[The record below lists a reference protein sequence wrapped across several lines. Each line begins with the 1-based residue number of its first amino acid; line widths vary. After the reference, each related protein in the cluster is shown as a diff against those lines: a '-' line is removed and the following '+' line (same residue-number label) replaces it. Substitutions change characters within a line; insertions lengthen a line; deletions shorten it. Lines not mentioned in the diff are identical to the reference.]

1 MACEICVEPLN
12 KSNHAPS
19 VCNFCNL
26 TACKQCI
33 RTFLGSSASEPKCM
47 KCNTAW
53 DNEFVLQ
60 AVNKTYYH
68 SELKDKKKDKMV
80 EFEKGRIPATQEDA
94 KRFLLKEKSA
104 KDIASIQ
111 QENDKLQML
120 INENNQRIRKIR
132 NKLRD
137 DLGHA
142 VAEKKEFIMQ
152 CQVENCK
159 GFLSTG
165 YKCELCDAKTC
176 PKCIEVIEDEH
187 ECKPDSIASAEMI
200 KKDTKPCPKCSIR
213 VYKIDGCNQM
223 WCVQCN
229 TPWDWISGKIVNGT
243 IHNPHYYQYLQ
254 KQNAGVMPRNPGDVV
269 CGGLPEIWAMNQ
281 MMHQLDQTFL
291 PIVRFIQIN
300 VFSIHRI
307 IVDVRFRIIDERAQN
322 RFEPQLTDSRIRY
335 MLNRT
340 SEEEFRQEIYNINT
354 KRDKVQANIRLLELI
369 ETIGTDLFQNYI
381 KIFDRPISRDA
392 LFEESCKLIQQF
404 VELVAYYEA
413 QMDKKMKLFK
423 QSGISFQIMGMST
436 PILITDKISVRN
448 YGRI

>member
-1 MACEICVEPLN
+1 MNCEICVEPLN
-12 KSNHAPS
+12 KSNHSPS
-19 VCNFCNL
+19 ICNFCNL

-68 SELKDKKKDKMV
+68 SQLKDKKKDKMI

-94 KRFLLKEKSA
+94 KRFLTKEKA
-104 KDIASIQ
+104 TKDIAGVQ
-111 QENDKLQML
+111 RENDELQVL
-120 INENNQRIRKIR
+120 INKNNQQIRQIR
-132 NKLRD
+132 NKLRE
-137 DLGHA
+137 DLGQI
-142 VAEKKEFIMQ
+142 VVEKKEFIMQ

-165 YKCELCDAKTC
+165 YKCELCDTKTC
-176 PKCIEVIEDEH
+176 PKCIEVIEGEH

-223 WCVQCN
+223 WCVNCN

-243 IHNPHYYQYLQ
+243 IHNPHYYQFLQ
-254 KQNAGVMPRNPGDVV
+254 KQNAGVMPRNPGDMV

-281 MMHQLDQTFL
+281 ILHGLDQAFL

-300 VFSIHRI
+300 VFAIHRI
-307 IVDVRFRIIDERAQN
+307 IVDVRFRIIEERNQN

-335 MLNRT
+335 MLNRI
-340 SEEEFRQEIYNINT
+340 SEEEFRQEIYTINT
-354 KRDKVQANIRLLELI
+354 KRDKVMANIRLLELI
-369 ETIGTDLFQNYI
+369 ETVGTDLYQNYI
-381 KIFDRPISRDA
+381 KVFDRQITKDE
-392 LFEESCKLIQQF
+392 LFDESCKLIQQF
-404 VELVAYYEA
+404 VELIAYYEG
-413 QMDKKMKLFK
+413 QMDKKMRLFK
-423 QSGISFQIMGMST
+423 QSGITFQIIGLST
-436 PILITDKISVRN
+436 PILITDKITVRN

>member
-1 MACEICVEPLN
+1 
-12 KSNHAPS
+12 
-19 VCNFCNL
+19 
-26 TACKQCI
+26 
-33 RTFLGSSASEPKCM
+33 M

-68 SELKDKKKDKMV
+68 SQLKDKKKDKML

-94 KRFLLKEKSA
+94 KRFLTKEKA
-104 KDIASIQ
+104 TKDIASVQ
-111 QENDKLQML
+111 RENDELQTL

-132 NKLRD
+132 NKLRE
-137 DLGHA
+137 DLGQIA
-142 VAEKKEFIMQ
+142 VEKKEFIMQ

-243 IHNPHYYQYLQ
+243 IHNPHYYQFLQ

-281 MMHQLDQTFL
+281 LLHGLDQSFL

-300 VFSIHRI
+300 VFAIHRI

-369 ETIGTDLFQNYI
+369 ETVGTDLYQTYI
-381 KIFDRPISRDA
+381 KIFDRSLTRDV
-392 LFEESCKLIQQF
+392 LFQESCKLIEQF
-404 VELVAYYEA
+404 VELIAYYES
-413 QMDKKMKLFK
+413 QMSKKMILFK
-423 QSGISFQIMGMST
+423 QSGITFQIMGLST
-436 PILITDKISVRN
+436 PILITDKIVVRN

>member
-1 MACEICVEPLN
+1 
-12 KSNHAPS
+12 
-19 VCNFCNL
+19 
-26 TACKQCI
+26 
-33 RTFLGSSASEPKCM
+33 M

-68 SELKDKKKDKMV
+68 SQLKDKKKDKML
-80 EFEKGRIPATQEDA
+80 EFEKGRIPATQDDA
-94 KRFLLKEKSA
+94 KRFLTKEKA
-104 KDIASIQ
+104 TKDIAIIQ
-111 QENDKLQML
+111 RENDELQLL

-132 NKLRD
+132 NKLRE
-137 DLGHA
+137 DLGQIS
-142 VAEKKEFIMQ
+142 VEKKEFVMQ

-176 PKCIEVIEDEH
+176 PKCIEVIEDDH

-229 TPWDWISGKIVNGT
+229 TPWDWVSGKIVNGT
-243 IHNPHYYQYLQ
+243 IHNPHYYQFLQ

-281 MMHQLDQTFL
+281 LLHGLDQSFL

-300 VFSIHRI
+300 VFAIHRI

-335 MLNRT
+335 MLNRS

-354 KRDKVQANIRLLELI
+354 KRDKVMANIRLLELI
-369 ETIGTDLFQNYI
+369 ETVGTDLYQTYI
-381 KIFDRPISRDA
+381 KIFDRPISKDE
-392 LFEESCKLIQQF
+392 LFQESCKLIEQF
-404 VELVAYYEA
+404 VELIAYYES
-413 QMDKKMKLFK
+413 QMSKKMILFK
-423 QSGISFQIMGMST
+423 QSGITFQIMGLST

>member
-1 MACEICVEPLN
+1 
-12 KSNHAPS
+12 
-19 VCNFCNL
+19 
-26 TACKQCI
+26 
-33 RTFLGSSASEPKCM
+33 M

-68 SELKDKKKDKMV
+68 SQLKDKKKDKMI

-94 KRFLLKEKSA
+94 KRFLTKEKA
-104 KDIASIQ
+104 TKDIAGVQ
-111 QENDKLQML
+111 RENDELQVL
-120 INENNQRIRKIR
+120 INKNNQQIRQIR
-132 NKLRD
+132 NKLRE
-137 DLGHA
+137 DLGQI
-142 VAEKKEFIMQ
+142 VVEKKEFIMQ

-165 YKCELCDAKTC
+165 YKCELCDTKTC
-176 PKCIEVIEDEH
+176 PKCIEVIEGEH

-223 WCVQCN
+223 WCVNCN

-243 IHNPHYYQYLQ
+243 IHNPHYYQFLQ
-254 KQNAGVMPRNPGDVV
+254 KQNAGVMPRNPGDMV

-281 MMHQLDQTFL
+281 ILHGLDQAFL

-300 VFSIHRI
+300 VFAIHRI
-307 IVDVRFRIIDERAQN
+307 IVDVRFRIIEERNQN

-335 MLNRT
+335 MLNRI
-340 SEEEFRQEIYNINT
+340 SEEEFRQEIYTINT
-354 KRDKVQANIRLLELI
+354 KRDKVMANIRLLELI
-369 ETIGTDLFQNYI
+369 ETVGTDLYQNYI
-381 KIFDRPISRDA
+381 KVFDRQITKDE
-392 LFEESCKLIQQF
+392 LFDESCKLIQQF
-404 VELVAYYEA
+404 VELIAYYEG
-413 QMDKKMKLFK
+413 QMDKKMRLFK
-423 QSGISFQIMGMST
+423 QSGITFQIIGLST
-436 PILITDKISVRN
+436 PILITDKITVRN

>member
-1 MACEICVEPLN
+1 
-12 KSNHAPS
+12 
-19 VCNFCNL
+19 
-26 TACKQCI
+26 
-33 RTFLGSSASEPKCM
+33 M
-47 KCNTAW
+47 KCNTGW

-80 EFEKGRIPATQEDA
+80 EFEKGRIPATQEEA

-104 KDIASIQ
+104 KDIASVQ

-132 NKLRD
+132 NKLRE
-137 DLGHA
+137 DLGQA
-142 VAEKKEFIMQ
+142 VAEKKEFVMQ

-229 TPWDWISGKIVNGT
+229 TPWDWVSGKIVNGT
-243 IHNPHYYQYLQ
+243 IHNPHYYQFLQ

-281 MMHQLDQTFL
+281 LLHQLDQSFL

-307 IVDVRFRIIDERAQN
+307 IVDVRFRIIDERAHN

-369 ETIGTDLFQNYI
+369 ETVGTDLFQNYI

-392 LFEESCKLIQQF
+392 LFDESCKLIQQF

-423 QSGISFQIMGMST
+423 QSGISFQIMGIST

>member
-1 MACEICVEPLN
+1 MACEICVEQLN

-47 KCNTAW
+47 KCNTGW

-80 EFEKGRIPATQEDA
+80 EFEKGRIPATQEEA

-104 KDIASIQ
+104 KDIASVQ

-132 NKLRD
+132 NKLRE
-137 DLGHA
+137 DLGQA
-142 VAEKKEFIMQ
+142 VAEKKEFVMQ

-229 TPWDWISGKIVNGT
+229 TPWDWVSGKIVNGT
-243 IHNPHYYQYLQ
+243 IHNPHYYQFLQ

-281 MMHQLDQTFL
+281 LLHQLDQSFL

-307 IVDVRFRIIDERAQN
+307 IVDVRFRIIDERAHN

-369 ETIGTDLFQNYI
+369 ETVGTDLFQNYI

-392 LFEESCKLIQQF
+392 LFDESCKLIQQF

-423 QSGISFQIMGMST
+423 QSGISFQIMGIST